1 MKEEVQDVWQ
11 LLFKTNVE
19 VDRSVLPM
27 IDLLLLMA
35 PIPWLLLAH
44 FTLKR
49 FVFVSTFFF
58 KFFKDDALK
67 LYADYYDNK
76 HRLKLK

>member
-11 LLFKTNVE
+11 LLFKMNVE

-58 KFFKDDALK
+58 KFFKDDGLK
-67 LYADYYDNK
+67 LFISVVGNVG
-76 HRLKLK
+76 

>member
-19 VDRSVLPM
+19 VDRNVLHM

-35 PIPWLLLAH
+35 PIQWLLLAH
-44 FTLKR
+44 FTLKK
-49 FVFVSTFFF
+49 FVFVSTFFRIL
-58 KFFKDDALK
+58 KDDGLK
-67 LYADYYDNK
+67 LFI
-76 HRLKLK
+76 